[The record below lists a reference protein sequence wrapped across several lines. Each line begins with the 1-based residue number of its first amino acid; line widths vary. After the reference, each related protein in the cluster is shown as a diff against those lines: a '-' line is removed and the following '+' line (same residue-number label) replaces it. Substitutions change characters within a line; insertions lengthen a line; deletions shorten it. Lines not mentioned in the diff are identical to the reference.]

1 MNIQSLNHC
10 GLMVADLERSRWFY
24 GTVLG
29 MEEVPRPKT
38 FKFAGAWFRSGS
50 CEVHLLLAK
59 DTVAPVGFGDAAPA
73 GRPAFATHLAFE
85 VPDFDEVITTLARHG
100 YEIKFGPIGRGDGVM
115 QLFIHDPDGY
125 LLEFYS
131 WIKGSEIDAPERAS
145 IA

>member
-1 MNIQSLNHC
+1 MDIQSLAHC
-10 GLMVADLERSRWFY
+10 GLVVRDLEKSRWFY

-29 MEEVPRPKT
+29 MKEVPRPKT

-59 DTVAPVGFGDAAPA
+59 DKVAPVGFGDAVDAT
-73 GRPAFATHLAFE
+73 RPAFATHLAFE
-85 VPDFDEVITTLARHG
+85 VPDFDEVLATLDQHG
-100 YEIKFGPIGRGDGVM
+100 YEIKFGPIGRGDGMM

-131 WIKGSEIDAPERAS
+131 WVEGSEIEAPERGP